1 MATSEGGTGLVG
13 DAQSSRIEW
22 LELFFDLV
30 AVAAIAV
37 LTEGLREDV
46 SWGGA
51 GLFALLYTGI
61 WFGWISVVLY
71 ANVAG
76 TATRTRPVIVAMFL
90 VAVMAATAPIH
101 FESRA
106 NAFALGFIGLRLVT
120 SRSALRTGRVLT
132 SWPAFQL
139 GGAIAPWIVAMW
151 VDTPM
156 KYWLWALGLAI
167 DLTSG
172 ILHVKRDDHARLAR
186 LQQHFDDEQERRGGP
201 RGRSRPVP
209 DLVLVDVETEHLQ
222 ERLGVFVIIVL
233 GEAVSQLVLIAS
245 TSPWTRDFR
254 LDAIGIFLV
263 LAGIWWLTFSY
274 GFVGAP
280 HTRMARIGPQFGL
293 PMHLL
298 TTIGIVALAAGFGTI
313 VAHPD
318 LELSSG
324 MRWIMCGGL
333 ALDFLIMGI
342 AGYTGGAPLR
352 WVLGWALPCTL
363 APIAI
368 AAVGDTVSSQATLA
382 LFLTCIAWMSVYGR
396 RIPERR

>member
-1 MATSEGGTGLVG
+1 M
-13 DAQSSRIEW
+13 
-22 LELFFDLV
+22 
-30 AVAAIAV
+30 
-37 LTEGLREDV
+37 

-76 TATRTRPVIVAMFL
+76 TATRTRPVITAMFL

-101 FESRA
+101 FENRA
-106 NAFALGFIGLRLVT
+106 NAFAFGFIGLRLVT
-120 SRSALRTGRVLT
+120 SRSALSTGRVLT

-172 ILHVKRDDHARLAR
+172 LLSVKRDDHARLAR
-186 LQQHFDDEQERRGGP
+186 LQQHFDGEQERRGGS

-209 DLVLVDVETEHLQ
+209 ELVLVDVETEHMQ

-233 GEAVSQLVLIAS
+233 GEAISQLVLIAS
-245 TSPWTRDFR
+245 TSPWTRDFQI
-254 LDAIGIFLV
+254 DAIGIFLV

-280 HTRMARIGPQFGL
+280 HTRMAQIGPQFGL

-318 LELSSG
+318 LELSNG

-368 AAVGDTVSSQATLA
+368 AAAGDAVSSQVTLA
-382 LFLTCIAWMSVYGR
+382 LFLACIAWMSVYGR
-396 RIPERR
+396 RVPERSQ